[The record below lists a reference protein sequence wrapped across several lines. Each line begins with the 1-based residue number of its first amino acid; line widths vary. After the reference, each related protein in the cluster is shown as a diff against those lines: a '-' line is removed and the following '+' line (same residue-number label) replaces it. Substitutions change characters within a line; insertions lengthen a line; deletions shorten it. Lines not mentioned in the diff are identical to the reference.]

1 MCKPN
6 FLFWTSKE
14 LRSPLVRSTCFNY
27 FARVFRV
34 LHRKYHRKVCGG
46 CYPKMS
52 LVTSVQSF
60 HTSPVCVCLCVVPC
74 GLLQPGYLMPGQLN
88 EGAGGHRDDPQD
100 SNVAGVVFPNQPA
113 TRPYLHAK
121 FCCFTNHC
129 GLNLPHV
136 TLAHSCTLTIP
147 PPNTQ
152 FHVAVSPM

>member
-1 MCKPN
+1 MLE
-6 FLFWTSKE
+6 LFCEGFQSTASQISQKSLWRLLSKNVI
-14 LRSPLVRSTCFNY
+14 SDKSFTPPL
-27 FARVFRV
+27 
-34 LHRKYHRKVCGG
+34 
-46 CYPKMS
+46 
-52 LVTSVQSF
+52 
-60 HTSPVCVCLCVVPC
+60 CVCLCVVPC

-113 TRPYLHAK
+113 TQPYLHAK